1 MQDKIKVLIVDDS
14 LVFRKAIETVLAG
27 EEEIEISGS
36 AWNGVKA
43 LNAIQKNR
51 PDIVTLDIEMPELN
65 GLETL
70 KAIQELNNSSDEPPI
85 GVIMLSAFTKDG
97 ADITVKALQLGAFD
111 FIAKPETSSVEESI
125 EALKAQL
132 PARIRAWRSGKNIK
146 HLTVPPVLLPKS
158 KELPKI
164 EKNKKTFYHHH
175 QVVLIGVST
184 GGPRALNDML
194 PLLCS
199 MIDLPILIVQHMP
212 PKFTKSLAEQLARK
226 CPNYRVIEAAEGDIV
241 RSNTVYI
248 APGGMHMTV
257 KRDSGDVIIEL
268 NDGLPENGC
277 KPSVDV
283 LFRSASDVY
292 GSRSL
297 ALILTGM
304 GSDGNKGLGV
314 LKSNGVYVIAQDEAS
329 SVVWGMPGNAVAS
342 GNVDEILP
350 LMEIPDALYRILK
363 EG

>member
-14 LVFRKAIETVLAG
+14 LVFRKAVETVLSS

-43 LNAIQKNR
+43 LNAIQKDR
-51 PDIVTLDIEMPELN
+51 PDIVTLDIEMPELD

-85 GVIMLSAFTKDG
+85 GVIMLSAFTKNG

-111 FIAKPETSSVEESI
+111 FVTKPETSSVEESI
-125 EALKAQL
+125 EVLRAQL
-132 PARIRAWRSGKNIK
+132 PPRIRAWRSGKSIK
-146 HLTVPPVLLPKS
+146 HLTAPPQVPPQKKKEFPKVE
-158 KELPKI
+158 KGKI
-164 EKNKKTFYHHH
+164 AFYHH

-194 PLLCS
+194 PSLCS
-199 MIDLPILIVQHMP
+199 MIELPILIVQHMP
-212 PKFTKSLAEQLARK
+212 PKFTKSLAEQLAKK
-226 CPNYRVIEAAEGDIV
+226 CSNYNVLEASEGDIV
-241 RSNTVYI
+241 RPHTVYI

-257 KRDSGDVIIEL
+257 KRDSGDVVIAL
-268 NDGLPENGC
+268 NDGASENGC

-283 LFRSASDVY
+283 LFRSASEVY
-292 GSRSL
+292 GSRAL

-304 GSDGNKGLGV
+304 GSDGNKGLAI
-314 LKSNGVYVIAQDEAS
+314 LKRNGVYVIAQDEAS

-342 GNVDEILP
+342 GNVDEILS
-350 LMEIPDALYRILK
+350 LMDIPDAVSRILK